1 MDDVKIHTGTLV
13 ADLVLPHAQS
23 IKERRQAL
31 RALMQR
37 LVNRRFAVA
46 QVGPADL
53 WQRAFLAVA
62 VVSGSA
68 GVLDSLLDEAERL
81 IFASAFDV
89 ADLRRDVHQD
99 GFPSV

>member
-1 MDDVKIHTGTLV
+1 MDDVRIHTGTLV

-31 RALMQR
+31 RSLVQR
-37 LVNRRFAVA
+37 LLNRRFSVA

-53 WQRAFLAVA
+53 RQRAFVAVA
-62 VVSGSA
+62 VVASSASG
-68 GVLDSLLDEAERL
+68 LDGLLDEAERL

-89 ADLRRDVHQD
+89 ADLRRDVRQE
-99 GFPSV
+99 GFPSG